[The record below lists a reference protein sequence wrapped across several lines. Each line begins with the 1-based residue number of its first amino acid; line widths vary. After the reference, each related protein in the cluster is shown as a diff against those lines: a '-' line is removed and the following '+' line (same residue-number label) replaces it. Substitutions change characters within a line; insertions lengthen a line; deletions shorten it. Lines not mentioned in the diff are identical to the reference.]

1 VAVLPA
7 ARAQIVSTNRMTS
20 MNMKFKLTLAMQQVA
35 SFRTILVVAA
45 FLTSVSAGRAQ
56 VIEQHYTAWGH
67 IVALETG
74 WFNDTMSITLDPS
87 VPFVNG
93 TEPGFR
99 PGEHFCTVK
108 TAGYA
113 LDPADAGVKVH
124 QAALLSGYIA
134 GKHVRLLVSGCV
146 FSKPRVIAV
155 GLMD

>member
-1 VAVLPA
+1 
-7 ARAQIVSTNRMTS
+7 
-20 MNMKFKLTLAMQQVA
+20 MQKIS
-35 SFRTILVVAA
+35 SFRTLLVVAA

-56 VIEQHYTAWGH
+56 VEQQYTAWGH

-74 WFNDTMSITLDPS
+74 WSNNTMSITLDPS

-93 TEPGFR
+93 REPIF
-99 PGEHFCTVK
+99 PGEHFCSPK

-113 LDPADAGVKVH
+113 LDPGDPGVKVH

-134 GKHVRLLVSGCV
+134 GKHVRLLISGCV